1 MTYFL
6 TSLLRGLRQD
16 LRSKELKWLLLA
28 LITSVSAMTSV
39 SFLAD
44 RMHRAFEFDARQL
57 LASDLLI
64 ASDQPLSERFLQEA
78 QDGQLQI
85 AQTVVFPSMATVGS
99 HSKLASIKAVSPK
112 YPLRGS
118 LQVESSQQVM
128 SSSLM
133 RGTVYVEPALLNNLH
148 AQLGDSVRLGGRQFV
163 IAGVLMRE
171 LDRGAGFMNFA
182 PRVMMSL
189 EDLQS
194 TGLIGLGS
202 RVTYRLL
209 LAGPDEQIAAYQ
221 KWASTHIESEN
232 LRGLRIETLENAQP
246 IMRKTLERAEQFLS
260 LVALLTAMIAAV
272 AIALSARRYMVG
284 QADACAALKCFGA
297 TRGVILKKQVTTL
310 LSLGVFAAAVGS
322 VFGYLIQELLT
333 GLLGNLM
340 VANLP
345 SVSLTP
351 MLWSIVFTWV
361 FLFAFAGPPLLS
373 LVNVSP
379 MRLIR
384 KEFELATMATVWL
397 ALLSLFTCAILIWVA
412 AKDGKLAL
420 WVGFSFAAAIF
431 IFAATARCILWLV
444 SKVSANSFAIRF
456 TFTAMGRRA
465 GFAVMQ
471 ITALG
476 IAIMAI
482 LMILLLR
489 QDLLSTWQGNIPADA
504 PNRFMINIQGDQKD
518 GITQALQKGG
528 VTKPEFYPM
537 VRGRLIE
544 VNGREVAPVDY
555 SEENARRLVDREF
568 NLSYT
573 DQLPLGNRI
582 VSGEWIQGTSPQISM
597 EAGIAK
603 TLKLK
608 LGDQIAFEVAGE
620 KVSAPITSLRKL
632 DWGSMRVN
640 FFVIMPPAQLSGMP
654 ASWITSYYQNP
665 NKDILDFELSQAYPN
680 LTLVDVSAS
689 LQQIQEVLNKLS
701 AALGLLFAFT
711 IIAAI
716 LVLIAAIAATQD
728 ERFRNAAL
736 LKAMGASRSVLSQIA
751 RMELLLI
758 GLAAGLLAGIAAG
771 AAAWVLGRYVMEIE
785 FNAFAQ
791 SILMGI
797 TFGVVASLAAGY
809 RFQNRIQAATAVE
822 CLREA

>member
-1 MTYFL
+1 
-6 TSLLRGLRQD
+6 
-16 LRSKELKWLLLA
+16 
-28 LITSVSAMTSV
+28 
-39 SFLAD
+39 
-44 RMHRAFEFDARQL
+44 
-57 LASDLLI
+57 
-64 ASDQPLSERFLQEA
+64 
-78 QDGQLQI
+78 
-85 AQTVVFPSMATVGS
+85 
-99 HSKLASIKAVSPK
+99 
-112 YPLRGS
+112 
-118 LQVESSQQVM
+118 
-128 SSSLM
+128 
-133 RGTVYVEPALLNNLH
+133 
-148 AQLGDSVRLGGRQFV
+148 
-163 IAGVLMRE
+163 
-171 LDRGAGFMNFA
+171 
-182 PRVMMSL
+182 
-189 EDLQS
+189 
-194 TGLIGLGS
+194 
-202 RVTYRLL
+202 
-209 LAGPDEQIAAYQ
+209 
-221 KWASTHIESEN
+221 
-232 LRGLRIETLENAQP
+232 
-246 IMRKTLERAEQFLS
+246 
-260 LVALLTAMIAAV
+260 
-272 AIALSARRYMVG
+272 
-284 QADACAALKCFGA
+284 
-297 TRGVILKKQVTTL
+297 
-310 LSLGVFAAAVGS
+310 
-322 VFGYLIQELLT
+322 
-333 GLLGNLM
+333 
-340 VANLP
+340 
-345 SVSLTP
+345 
-351 MLWSIVFTWV
+351 
-361 FLFAFAGPPLLS
+361 
-373 LVNVSP
+373 
-379 MRLIR
+379 
-384 KEFELATMATVWL
+384 MATVWL

-444 SKVSANSFAIRF
+444 SKVKANSFAMRF

-518 GITQALQKGG
+518 GITQALEKGG
-528 VTKPEFYPM
+528 VNKPEFYPM

-544 VNGREVAPVDY
+544 VNDREVTPVDY

-608 LGDQIAFEVAGE
+608 LGDQITFEVAGE

-665 NKDILDFELSQAYPN
+665 NKDILDFELSQTYPN

-791 SILMGI
+791 SILMGV
-797 TFGVVASLAAGY
+797 TLGVVASLAAGY